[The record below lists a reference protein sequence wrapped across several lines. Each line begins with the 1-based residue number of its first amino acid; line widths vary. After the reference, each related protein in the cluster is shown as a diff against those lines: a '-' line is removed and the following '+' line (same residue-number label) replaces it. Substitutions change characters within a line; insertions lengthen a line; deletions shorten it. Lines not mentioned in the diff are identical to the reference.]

1 MAKDIKVSKG
11 NQDIIINESNLE
23 YYENKGY
30 KVVTKQEVKQEQ
42 VKSKKDKKWQHITEK
57 KDK

>member
-57 KDK
+57 KEL